1 MTSQRAVAKRFK
13 IDPASLNRF
22 IKGKENL
29 SKPWTES
36 GEALQ
41 GIFKMKADKLRKLS
55 PEERVNRFNKIYGD
69 KN

>member
-1 MTSQRAVAKRFK
+1 MISQRAVAKRFG

-22 IKGKENL
+22 LSGKENL
-29 SKPWTES
+29 AKPWTEP

-41 GIFKMKADKLRKLS
+41 RIFKMKADKLRKLS
-55 PEERVNRFNKIYGD
+55 PEERVNRFHKIYGG